1 MQRRVSLHN
10 IISAAQRLCRLTLH
24 GELARIALGLTL
36 LVVLLAPQTTQAAWW
51 QPAKGI
57 TWEIQLSTTPNSLLP
72 VNAYDVD
79 LFDTPQEKLDQ
90 MAGLGIK
97 RICYFSAGSYEE
109 WRADADQLAPYRGN
123 PLQGWEG
130 EWWIDIR
137 RPEVRAVMTN
147 RLDVAVSKGCD
158 AVDPDNVD
166 GFANDNG
173 LGLTREDQIDYL
185 RFLSDQA
192 HARGLSI
199 GLKNAVELVP
209 DLVESFDFAV
219 NESCFNYQECGT
231 LQPFTAAN
239 KPVLQIQYGGK
250 KEARRI
256 CKRAN
261 ALGFSALVKS
271 QDLDGKRI
279 ACQGKKWRSRR

>member
-1 MQRRVSLHN
+1 MGSLMLD
-10 IISAAQRLCRLTLH
+10 R
-24 GELARIALGLTL
+24 
-36 LVVLLAPQTTQAAWW
+36 LVVTAHRFREGLAGSVVILVALAALLWPQAAAAAWW

-57 TWEIQLSTTPNSLLP
+57 TWEIELSTTPNSLLP
-72 VNAYDVD
+72 VTAYDVD
-79 LFDTPQEKLDQ
+79 LFDTPQATLDQ
-90 MAGLGIK
+90 MAAAGIK
-97 RICYFSAGSYEE
+97 RICYFSAGSYED

-130 EWWIDIR
+130 EWWLDIR
-137 RPEVRAVMTN
+137 RAEVRTVMTH
-147 RLDVAVSKGCD
+147 RLDTAVSKGCD

-173 LGLTREDQIDYL
+173 LGLTRDDQIDYL

-192 HARGLSI
+192 HARGLAI

-209 DLVESFDFAV
+209 EVVASFDFAV
-219 NESCFNYQECGT
+219 NESCFKYQECGT

-250 KEARRI
+250 KEARRV

-261 ALGFSALVKS
+261 GLGFSTLVKS
-271 QDLDGKRI
+271 QALDGKRI
-279 ACQGKKWRSRR
+279 ACQGKKWRSQH

>member
-1 MQRRVSLHN
+1 MLRRVAWHGVF
-10 IISAAQRLCRLTLH
+10 SAAQRLIGMRLRG
-24 GELARIALGLTL
+24 GEAGIGIGLTL
-36 LVVLLAPQTTQAAWW
+36 LVFLLTPQTSQAAWW
-51 QPAKGI
+51 QPAQGI

-79 LFDTPQEKLDQ
+79 LFDTPQATLDQ
-90 MAGLGIK
+90 MAALGIT
-97 RICYFSAGSYEE
+97 RICYFSAGSYED

-137 RPEVRAVMTN
+137 RAEVRTVMMN
-147 RLDVAVSKGCD
+147 RLDVAVSKGCE

-166 GFANDNG
+166 GFANDSG

-192 HARGLSI
+192 HARGLAI

-219 NESCFNYQECGT
+219 NESCFDYQECGT

-250 KEARRI
+250 KEARRL

-261 ALGFSALVKS
+261 ELGFSTLLKS

-279 ACQGKKWRSRR
+279 ACQGKKWRTHR